1 MPKRADRLLPEVA
14 AESFERYVRGQ
25 WMTLY
30 KSVHSIELDLHEL
43 FATQLAETE
52 LDGVRPIDFIEG
64 WMRWKAGRRGFGY
77 VILDTTKVVESSDL
91 ARNGLHLGLLR
102 IVGRGSDFRIHRI
115 APDRLHYRRFDN
127 GGCLRLP
134 DVRGRGPVDGRH
146 AEFARP
152 IIERLLSEIL
162 DLSPTSAIP
171 DRWITHEF
179 VQRDVSSWTLRQ
191 ASGLIR
197 DARRDW
203 PAERQVRWIAE
214 LRCYLIHLGGGG
226 LSEESAPPAED
237 AEALAGLAA

>member
-1 MPKRADRLLPEVA
+1 VKRADRLLPEIA
-14 AESFERYVRGQ
+14 AERFEVYLRGQ
-25 WMTLY
+25 WMTLH

-52 LDGVRPIDFIEG
+52 LDGVKPIDFIEG
-64 WMRWKAGRRGFGY
+64 WMRWKAERRGFGY

-102 IVGRGSDFRIHRI
+102 IVGRGPDLRIHRI
-115 APDRLHYRRFDN
+115 DPDRLHYRRFYN

-134 DVRGRGPVDGRH
+134 EVRGRSPLDSRH
-146 AEFARP
+146 AEFAKP
-152 IIERLLSEIL
+152 IIERLLAEIL
-162 DLSPTSAIP
+162 DLSPESAIP
-171 DRWITHEF
+171 DRWIIYEF
-179 VQRDVSSWTLRQ
+179 VSRDMSSWTLRQ

-197 DARRDW
+197 DVHRDW

-226 LSEESAPPAED
+226 RPEEPPPPAED